1 MTCSSPSAIA
11 PTISQAGFTPK
22 TLIPTRQAAAISQ
35 PTAPFTAFFLH
46 TIGAANPIDRI
57 IDVFPANQQRQIA
70 VQLSLGLNNFIT
82 TQGFSTTPATDEIA
96 AAMQT
101 MMISDGRIDPASAD
115 NAPRY
120 PPSRQPI

>member
-35 PTAPFTAFFLH
+35 PTAPFTAFFRILSAVTT
-46 TIGAANPIDRI
+46 TIPTMQAMTPRNAPC
-57 IDVFPANQQRQIA
+57 
-70 VQLSLGLNNFIT
+70 

-101 MMISDGRIDPASAD
+101 MMTSDGRIDPASAD
-115 NAPRY
+115 NAPRH